1 MAASANVEVIAALYR
16 AFAARDFPTVLSLIS
31 PEITLRQ
38 TELLPWGGRFE
49 GIEGYRRFAELL
61 LGHVDS
67 VVTPEEYVDAGDR
80 VVAIARTRGHVRASG
95 QPFDLRAVHVW
106 GVRDGKAVSFEPY
119 IDTPG
124 MLAALSTDAARDAE

>member
-1 MAASANVEVIAALYR
+1 MPASAHVEVIAALYR
-16 AFAARDFPTVLSLIS
+16 AFAARDFAAVMSLIS
-31 PEITLRQ
+31 PEITLLQ

-49 GIEGYRRFAELL
+49 GIDGYRHFAELL

-67 VVTPEEYVDAGDR
+67 VVTPEEYVDAGDH
-80 VVAIARTRGHVRASG
+80 VVAIARTRGHVRANG

-106 GVRDGKAVSFEPY
+106 GVRDGKVVSFEPH

-124 MLAALSTDAARDAE
+124 MLAALSVGAVPPAG